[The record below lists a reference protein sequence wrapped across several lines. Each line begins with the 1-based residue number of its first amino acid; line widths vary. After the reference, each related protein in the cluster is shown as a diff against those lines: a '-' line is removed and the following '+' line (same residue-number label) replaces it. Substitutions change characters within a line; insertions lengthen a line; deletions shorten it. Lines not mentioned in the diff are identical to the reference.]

1 MRRILVT
8 GGTTF
13 VSRYTAEYFTRLGD
27 EVYVLNRGTRPQS
40 PGVHHICA
48 DRHALGD
55 VLKGCRF
62 DAVLD
67 ICAYTGADIDAL
79 LDGLGQ
85 FDTYIMISSSAVYPE
100 TAPQPFAEETL
111 AGPNSIWGAY
121 GTSKIDAENRLQSRV
136 PEAYI
141 LRPPYIYGPMQN
153 VYREP
158 FAFECAEQGRIFR
171 LPGDGGMKLQ
181 FLHVADLCRFME
193 TLLRKKPAHRINNVG
208 NGESVTAAQWAR
220 LCYEAVGVPFAAV
233 GVGDEHP
240 QRAYFPFHDYEYALD
255 VTKQS
260 ALLPETVPLLQG
272 LRESWAWFREH
283 REGVN
288 RKPMIAYIDENGI

>member
-27 EVYVLNRGTRPQS
+27 EVYVLNRGSRPQS
-40 PGVHHICA
+40 HGVHHICA

-55 VLKGCRF
+55 VLKGLAF

-67 ICAYTGADIDAL
+67 ICAYTGTDIDAL

-85 FDTYIMISSSAVYPE
+85 FGAYIMISSSAVYPE
-100 TAPQPFAEETL
+100 WASQPFTEETPV
-111 AGPNSIWGAY
+111 GPNSIWGAY
-121 GTSKIDAENRLQSRV
+121 GTNKIDAENRLRSRV
-136 PEAYI
+136 PDAYI

-153 VYREP
+153 VHREP
-158 FAFECAEQGRIFR
+158 FAFECAEQGRAFR

-181 FLHVADLCRFME
+181 FLHVADLCRMME
-193 TLLRKKPAHRINNVG
+193 ALLREKPSQHIYNVG
-208 NGESVTAAQWAR
+208 NAESVTAAQWAR
-220 LCYEAVGVPFAAV
+220 LCYEAVGVPFEAV
-233 GVGDEHP
+233 SVGKEHF

-255 VTKQS
+255 VTKQA
-260 ALLPETVPLLQG
+260 ALLPETAPLLQG
-272 LRESWAWFREH
+272 LRESWAWFQSH
-283 REGVN
+283 REDVN
-288 RKPMIAYIDENGI
+288 RKPMMAYIDENGI